1 MGGVQCSLWVT
12 TNTNISSHS
21 PPLNTRILI
30 EDVVLDVIS
39 LQQNEELMRLSLVMV
54 ITPRYLPSFT
64 LPLTSHLYFEQEAD
78 RQKIYR

>member
-1 MGGVQCSLWVT
+1 MSSVGNSLHQYEDK
-12 TNTNISSHS
+12 IRSL
-21 PPLNTRILI
+21 PCRLLI
-30 EDVVLDVIS
+30 EDVTLDVIS
-39 LQQNEELMRLSLVMV
+39 LHQNEELMRLSLVMV

>member
-1 MGGVQCSLWVT
+1 MAGVQCSQWVT
-12 TNTNISSHS
+12 AHTTISTHS
-21 PPLNTRILI
+21 APRLARILI

-39 LQQNEELMRLSLVMV
+39 LQQNEELMRLSLVLV

-78 RQKIYR
+78 KQKIYR

>member
-1 MGGVQCSLWVT
+1 
-12 TNTNISSHS
+12 
-21 PPLNTRILI
+21 
-30 EDVVLDVIS
+30 
-39 LQQNEELMRLSLVMV
+39 MRLSLVMV

>member
-12 TNTNISSHS
+12 TNTTISTHS
-21 PPLNTRILI
+21 TPLLARILI

>member
-1 MGGVQCSLWVT
+1 MSSVGKSLHQYEDK
-12 TNTNISSHS
+12 IRSL
-21 PPLNTRILI
+21 PCRLLI
-30 EDVVLDVIS
+30 EDVTLDVIS
-39 LQQNEELMRLSLVMV
+39 LHQNEELMRLSLVMV